1 MESVY
6 ENGIVPRNSLK
17 SLAKLFNGGKH
28 GILPY
33 KKVKTLIHFFNANFD
48 FHDVYSSAKGHYKR
62 LDFTYDK
69 LLVLWS
75 ERRIDVFVSAILSP
89 QYLSVIFPEK
99 QMSELRDV
107 SQALLEYI
115 NIIFKGDEMKI
126 VESSSDLF
134 EIIPLKSDEV
144 RLGSGAYADC
154 YLIKSS
160 GLVEKRLNKD
170 GREDAESKSR
180 FKREFEVTKSLG
192 DIDGVIKVYEYDSA
206 TLSYTMEK
214 ADDTLQSL
222 IIGDRLD
229 SEAKKKAIIEIA
241 NIMKEVHGRGVLHRD
256 LSPTNILYFSGHFKI
271 SDFGLCKNLNAHY
284 SYQTAKTGA
293 LGHFAYCDPRQY
305 NQLIDADVRSD
316 VYSIGK
322 IINFIFTKNPDDYN
336 HPYKVVSQ
344 KATCDVMFRY
354 CNLNQL
360 LDGLRKVDLSF
371 ENKNHAKDLS
381 EKIDSGDELDEI
393 DASYISMFNGREIYN
408 WIKDRS
414 FISAFLQMAKN
425 GLISED
431 AFIDKLR
438 ALIDFGR
445 NDMYG
450 FPFDCCDRFGYL
462 GIAILRGDAFAFP
475 IKELAVDLINIPIEA
490 NRYGIKGLVRRKI
503 LGNIDPLL
511 EERIDPNIRSK

>member
-1 MESVY
+1 M
-6 ENGIVPRNSLK
+6 
-17 SLAKLFNGGKH
+17 
-28 GILPY
+28 
-33 KKVKTLIHFFNANFD
+33 
-48 FHDVYSSAKGHYKR
+48 
-62 LDFTYDK
+62 
-69 LLVLWS
+69 
-75 ERRIDVFVSAILSP
+75 
-89 QYLSVIFPEK
+89 
-99 QMSELRDV
+99 
-107 SQALLEYI
+107 
-115 NIIFKGDEMKI
+115 
-126 VESSSDLF
+126 
-134 EIIPLKSDEV
+134 
-144 RLGSGAYADC
+144 
-154 YLIKSS
+154 
-160 GLVEKRLNKD
+160 
-170 GREDAESKSR
+170 
-180 FKREFEVTKSLG
+180 
-192 DIDGVIKVYEYDSA
+192 
-206 TLSYTMEK
+206 
-214 ADDTLQSL
+214 
-222 IIGDRLD
+222 
-229 SEAKKKAIIEIA
+229 
-241 NIMKEVHGRGVLHRD
+241 HRD

-271 SDFGLCKNLNAHY
+271 SDFGLCKNLNAFH

-305 NQLIDADVRSD
+305 NQLIDADVQSD

-322 IINFIFTKNPDDYN
+322 IINFIFTKNPDDFN

-381 EKIDSGDELDEI
+381 EKIDSGDELDEM

-408 WIKDRS
+408 WIKNRS
-414 FISAFLQMAKN
+414 FISAFLQTAKN

-462 GIAILRGDAFAFP
+462 GIAILRDDAFAFP

-511 EERIDPNIRSK
+511 EERVDPNIHGE